1 MISPKKK
8 AIPGQKSYV
17 QSTVVPG
24 AGLSYIDEIKE
35 EFKEIPSAHSSA
47 H

>member
-8 AIPGQKSYV
+8 GIPAQKSYV
-17 QSTVVPG
+17 QSAIVPG
-24 AGLSYIDEIKE
+24 AGLSYIEEIKE